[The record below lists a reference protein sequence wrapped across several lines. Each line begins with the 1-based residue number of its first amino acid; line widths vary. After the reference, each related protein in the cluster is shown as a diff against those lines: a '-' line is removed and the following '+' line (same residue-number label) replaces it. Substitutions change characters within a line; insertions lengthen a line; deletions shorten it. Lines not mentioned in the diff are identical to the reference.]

1 MAQAAGSNSVLTGHS
16 CTGSQAVTIRTGDT
30 GSETW
35 ISATRGKLLHVRVC
49 IDTIPCMN
57 VHVHACALIT
67 SRMCSYTESLI
78 CNLHIIHV
86 CRLGGVVLVLLLFLL
101 QIQHYCFMG
110 QSTVYWWILASRSL
124 RLQQKLPE
132 KPPPPLLCIVATPNR
147 LLRCSVLSQKS

>member
-57 VHVHACALIT
+57 VHVHACTLIT

-78 CNLHIIHV
+78 YNLHIIHV
-86 CRLGGVVLVLLLFLL
+86 CRLGGVVCFFCCRSKRALQKGKGIRKELFT
-101 QIQHYCFMG
+101 
-110 QSTVYWWILASRSL
+110 SKV
-124 RLQQKLPE
+124 
-132 KPPPPLLCIVATPNR
+132 
-147 LLRCSVLSQKS
+147 